1 MESSMKRFLVV
12 SGSVIL
18 VLSPITAVVSCSVP
32 QKQDQDL
39 DKLIGLDV
47 DKSQAINDSNNTGPF
62 TNFYTIGDSLSDVG
76 GLTSILTSV
85 LNKPV
90 SFSGISHNSSFSN
103 GDVAAVKLANKLN
116 ISNFNSGFNYKLG
129 QNTYNKFGKNY
140 SVEGATAATAN
151 GTMGAI
157 VNKFKIQDQAE
168 TVIKQHKVKSTD
180 LVFLEIGGNDL
191 FGMIGS
197 SEANKAV
204 KMEEAINNIKKAMLT
219 LLNNGLRNI
228 IVMNAPDV
236 SKIPTYSSQSAEIQK
251 EASDLSKEFNDRFEI
266 VFDEVNYKY
275 GNPMQMY
282 DLGTRFNEMLDEFV
296 KEKAAEGK
304 TGNILDL
311 SITIKMD
318 LDEIMKTGQIKV
330 DYNEGV
336 TEETINDY
344 FFYDAVHPNQ

>member
-1 MESSMKRFLVV
+1 
-12 SGSVIL
+12 
-18 VLSPITAVVSCSVP
+18 
-32 QKQDQDL
+32 
-39 DKLIGLDV
+39 
-47 DKSQAINDSNNTGPF
+47 
-62 TNFYTIGDSLSDVG
+62 
-76 GLTSILTSV
+76 
-85 LNKPV
+85 
-90 SFSGISHNSSFSN
+90 
-103 GDVAAVKLANKLN
+103 
-116 ISNFNSGFNYKLG
+116 
-129 QNTYNKFGKNY
+129 
-140 SVEGATAATAN
+140 
-151 GTMGAI
+151 
-157 VNKFKIQDQAE
+157 
-168 TVIKQHKVKSTD
+168 
-180 LVFLEIGGNDL
+180 
-191 FGMIGS
+191 MIGS